1 MTNKQNEFIRRKIN
15 ELKELNGNK
24 CKKKGC
30 NEQYELQF
38 AHIKPTELNGRG
50 RGRKE
55 RYYDVIRNPTSYL
68 LMCKDHHEMYDGGVI
83 GLDEFDT

>member
-1 MTNKQNEFIRRKIN
+1 
-15 ELKELNGNK
+15 
-24 CKKKGC
+24 
-30 NEQYELQF
+30 
-38 AHIKPTELNGRG
+38 LNGRG